1 MKVNGLNGAA
11 DERWSN
17 INLNGQTGDL
27 TIQNI
32 RRDQSGDYKVEI
44 NTSSMILHMK
54 FNIAVGE

>member
-27 TIQNI
+27 TIRNI
-32 RRDQSGDYKVEI
+32 RRDQSGDYKVDQHH
-44 NTSSMILHMK
+44 SMILHMK